1 MPSKRSR
8 FLISSALLFF
18 SFIYFSYLV
27 AKEKFT
33 QFDFDTTVK
42 FQDRIPRRLDFT
54 FSIFSITGLAEVT
67 AVIWFIILVL
77 VLIKRFWVSA
87 IVFFFSFWIG
97 LAIEVYGKVFVFHP
111 SPPQFM
117 YRGVLQLELPEYYV
131 HTDYSYPSGHVYRT
145 AFLVSFLLSWSYL
158 RKSRMTL
165 LFSVLILGGY
175 FFIMVIS
182 RIYLGEHWTTD
193 VIGGAFIGVS
203 FGLFSGAFIPL
214 KQKSS

>member
-1 MPSKRSR
+1 MPSKRSQLL
-8 FLISSALLFF
+8 FSSTFLFF

-42 FQDRIPRRLDFT
+42 FQDRLPRRLDFP

-67 AVIWFIILVL
+67 AIIWLIIFIVVL
-77 VLIKRFWVSA
+77 LKRFWVSA
-87 IVFFFSFWIG
+87 TIFFFSFWVG

-111 SPPQFM
+111 SPPHFM
-117 YRGVLQLELPEYYV
+117 YRGVLKLELPEYYI

-145 AFLVSFLLSWSYL
+145 AFLVSFLLSWAFL
-158 RKSRMTL
+158 RKSPITL
-165 LFSVLILGGY
+165 LFSILILGGY
-175 FFIMVIS
+175 FFVMVVS

-193 VIGGAFIGVS
+193 VIGGILLGTS
-203 FGLFSGAFIPL
+203 FGLFSGAFIPY
-214 KQKSS
+214 KKSS